1 MGKGGDKE
9 VRREMLSVTLLR
21 VYLKAFKIDPKEN
34 ISQNTSKLMSVQ
46 SVKFP
51 GRVKYRGLSTDQL

>member
-21 VYLKAFKIDPKEN
+21 VYLKAFKIDPKVSRNFLPKHLKADECAEC
-34 ISQNTSKLMSVQ
+34 
-46 SVKFP
+46 
-51 GRVKYRGLSTDQL
+51 